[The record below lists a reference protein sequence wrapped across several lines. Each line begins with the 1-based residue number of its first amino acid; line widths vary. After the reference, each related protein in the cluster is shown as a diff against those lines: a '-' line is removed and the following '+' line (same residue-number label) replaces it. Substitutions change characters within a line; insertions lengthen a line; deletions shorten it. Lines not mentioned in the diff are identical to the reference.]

1 VPKTHI
7 NPEAVAAPR
16 NYSHVV
22 VVDAGRL
29 VFLAGQVPLAPDG
42 SLVGAGDVAEQAR
55 QCFRNIRAAL
65 EAVGATPDD
74 IIKLTT
80 FVVDFD
86 PSQRDPII
94 AARDEILGFGEQVP
108 ASTLVGV
115 DALALDDFLIE
126 VEAMAIAP

>member
-1 VPKTHI
+1 VAKTHL
-7 NPEAVAAPR
+7 NPDTVAPPR

-22 VVDAGRL
+22 VVEGGRL
-29 VFLAGQVPLAPDG
+29 IFLAGQVPVAPDG
-42 SLVGAGDVAEQAR
+42 SVAGRDDVAEQAR

-108 ASTLVGV
+108 ASTLVGI
-115 DALALDDFLIE
+115 DALALDAFLIE
-126 VEAMAIAP
+126 VEAVAVVS